1 MAIMSD
7 PVMQTMPF
15 HRDRGFTLIELLVV
29 VMIVGIL
36 ATYALPSYN
45 IFLAGQRIKS
55 TAFDIISML
64 TLTRSEAI
72 KRNAPVIAT
81 PTTND
86 WSKGWTVTATDGTVL
101 GNQNAFTGITLTC
114 RESVTLVA
122 AACGSVTYN
131 ANGRINGTVQSIEIV
146 SSGIPTDA
154 ATDIY
159 ARCISI
165 DLSGRPN
172 SKKGRC

>member
-1 MAIMSD
+1 MSR
-7 PVMQTMPF
+7 PALQPLSF
-15 HRDRGFTLIELLVV
+15 RKERGFTLIELLVV

-36 ATYALPSYN
+36 ATIALPSFN

-55 TAFDIISML
+55 TSFDIISML
-64 TLTRSEAI
+64 TLARSEAI
-72 KRNAPVIAT
+72 KRNALVTAA

-86 WSKGWTVTATDGTVL
+86 WSKGWTVTAADGTVL
-101 GNQNAFTGITLTC
+101 GNQNAFTGISLACMAGTP
-114 RESVTLVA
+114 LVV

-131 ANGRINGTVQSIEIV
+131 ANGRISGGVQSIEIV

-159 ARCISI
+159 ARCINI

-172 SKKGRC
+172 SKKGKC

>member
-1 MAIMSD
+1 MSS
-7 PVMQTMPF
+7 PVMQTKSF
-15 HRDRGFTLIELLVV
+15 RRDRGFTLVELLVV
-29 VMIVGIL
+29 LMIVGIL
-36 ATYALPSYN
+36 ATFALPSYN

-64 TLTRSEAI
+64 TLARSEAI
-72 KRNAPVIAT
+72 KRNAPVIAN

-101 GNQNAFTGITLTC
+101 GNQNAFTGISLSCMQGTPLAT
-114 RESVTLVA
+114 

-131 ANGRINGTVQSIEIV
+131 ANGRISGTVQSIEIV
-146 SSGIPTDA
+146 SSGIPTDD